1 MSLAPATSVDS
12 TEHAIPDFK
21 RPIVNFSPSIWR
33 NVFLQYDSESVEIN
47 GNMKQQVEM
56 EKDEVK
62 KMFLFSR
69 NDSEQNLNFI
79 DSLQRLGISYH
90 FEREIDEALEQIHN
104 TFTNNKEITTK
115 EGSLHFLALAFRLL
129 RQNRHHLSADIFEK
143 FKNNKGNFNEK
154 LFQDVQEMW
163 SLYEAAQLKINGEDI
178 LNEALDFTFSHL
190 NSLITNKLSPFLEKK
205 IRHCLKTP
213 LHKGVPRLET
223 RCYISSYSEE
233 PSHSKILLNFAK
245 LDFNMLQKM
254 HKKEL
259 GSITKVNFAT
269 EVPYVRDRVVE
280 AYFWPLCM
288 SYEPKYTTSRKI
300 VGKLVACIS
309 LLDDTYDAY
318 GTVEE
323 LELFTQAI
331 QRWDFSLIQS
341 LPKCM
346 KVVFNTIVELWDE
359 IVMILVETGKSNL
372 VLQYI
377 KEEFY
382 KLAQSYLVETKWC
395 NEGFIPT
402 YDEYKANGI
411 ISSTLPLQILS
422 FLGFGEFSNKELF
435 DWIFSD
441 PKIIEAVSAIGRLAD
456 DISSHKFEQQRVHVA
471 SSREEAYKLIQIE
484 IEDYW
489 IIMNEECLKIENIPR
504 SVLEIILN
512 VARITEFTYE
522 NFEDK
527 YTKAELMKDYIVAL
541 LIDPIRI
548 EQCK

>member
-129 RQNRHHLSADIFEK
+129 RQNRHHLSA
-143 FKNNKGNFNEK
+143 G
-154 LFQDVQEMW
+154 MW
-163 SLYEAAQLKINGEDI
+163 W
-178 LNEALDFTFSHL
+178 
-190 NSLITNKLSPFLEKK
+190 KK
-205 IRHCLKTP
+205 T
-213 LHKGVPRLET
+213 
-223 RCYISSYSEE
+223 
-233 PSHSKILLNFAK
+233 
-245 LDFNMLQKM
+245 D
-254 HKKEL
+254 
-259 GSITKVNFAT
+259 FAT